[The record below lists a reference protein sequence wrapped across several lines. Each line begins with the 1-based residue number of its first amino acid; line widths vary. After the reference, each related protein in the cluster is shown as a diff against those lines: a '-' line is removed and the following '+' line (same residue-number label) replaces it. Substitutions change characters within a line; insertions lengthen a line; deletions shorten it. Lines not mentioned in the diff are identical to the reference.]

1 MLSPKR
7 AALCLAISAM
17 ALTASEAVAGCKYI
31 PNPPGSLV
39 CASWITGSD
48 ICKVESAAGDLTG
61 PPFGAPPLTNV
72 TCSITGAIFLD
83 NLEGGD
89 DAAGAYCKS
98 GFLPPGLCTPAKK
111 TTTTLSTSTSVKTAA
126 APNSSHPPNPCIP
139 NAPAVPTLAGPLPIC
154 PGLVIPGGGDTIG
167 AQNTPTCTGPSDD
180 AVCPPED
187 TEIPLPSGSTCF
199 VTGKPAADFTAR
211 AMLAITEV
219 TVCTSFSGTTC
230 LTTVTDKIYDFC
242 LVDPTSP
249 AGTQYACLDI
259 TDQGTRCDNP
269 SGNPLTFDPDD
280 PSCGQVRT
288 CGD

>member
-7 AALCLAISAM
+7 TALCLAIGAI
-17 ALTASEAVAGCKYI
+17 AFTAGEAGAGCKYI

-39 CASWITGSD
+39 CASWITGSEV
-48 ICKVESAAGDLTG
+48 CTVSSAAGPDTTN
-61 PPFGAPPLTNV
+61 GAPPLTSV
-72 TCSITGAIFLD
+72 TCDITGAIFLD
-83 NLEGGD
+83 SLEGGD
-89 DAAGAYCKS
+89 DATGAYCKS

-167 AQNTPTCTGPSDD
+167 APNTPTCTGPFDN

-187 TEIPLPSGSTCF
+187 TEIVPPSGSTCF
-199 VTGKPAADFTAR
+199 LNGKPAADFTAS
-211 AMLAITEV
+211 AMLAITTACV
-219 TVCTSFSGTTC
+219 SGGSGNPDIC
-230 LTTVTDKIYDFC
+230 AKIYDFC
-242 LVDPTSP
+242 LVDPTAP
-249 AGTQYACLDI
+249 DGTPYTCIDI

-280 PSCGQVRT
+280 PMCGQVRT